1 VRVILIH
8 KGQIKSEKGLVVM
21 AILSND
27 IEIYIKSRFDSGF
40 AELKR
45 SELAELFQCAPSQIN
60 YVLTTRFPVEKG
72 YVVTSRRGGG
82 GGIRI
87 RKINLGEK
95 EVLYRMIKDVLK
107 DEISGRQAQAIIEG
121 LVEAG
126 ILSLP
131 QGKMAAAAVSD
142 RALTL
147 VRDGQASL
155 RADILKQILVA
166 VLYEE

>member
-1 VRVILIH
+1 
-8 KGQIKSEKGLVVM
+8 M

-27 IEIYIKSRFDSGF
+27 IEIYIKSRFDSGC

-45 SELAELFQCAPSQIN
+45 NELAERFQCAPSQIN

-95 EVLYRMIKDVLK
+95 EVLHRMIKNVLK
-107 DEISGRQAQAIIEG
+107 EEISGRKAQGIIEG
-121 LVEAG
+121 LVESG
-126 ILSLP
+126 ILSRP

-142 RALTL
+142 KALVL
-147 VRDGQASL
+147 VREYQDIL
-155 RADILKQILVA
+155 RANILKQILVA
-166 VLYEE
+166 ALYEE